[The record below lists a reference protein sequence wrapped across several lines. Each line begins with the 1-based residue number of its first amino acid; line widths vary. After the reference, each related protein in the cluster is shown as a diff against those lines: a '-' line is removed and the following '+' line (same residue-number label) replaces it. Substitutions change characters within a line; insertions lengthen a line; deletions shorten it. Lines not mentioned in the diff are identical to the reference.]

1 MGSKFS
7 DILIPLVTSR
17 ILDNATV
24 YPLNEN
30 EQMYLIKQL
39 KITIQLQTEI
49 IAFTLSVTENE
60 NASMGFLR
68 ITGDSFLY
76 S

>member
-1 MGSKFS
+1 
-7 DILIPLVTSR
+7 
-17 ILDNATV
+17 
-24 YPLNEN
+24 
-30 EQMYLIKQL
+30 MYLIKQL

-60 NASMGFLR
+60 NDSMGFLR

-76 S
+76 SEAFSVSINLVKIPITTEERATEQ

>member
-1 MGSKFS
+1 
-7 DILIPLVTSR
+7 
-17 ILDNATV
+17 
-24 YPLNEN
+24 
-30 EQMYLIKQL
+30 MYLIKQL

-68 ITGDSFLY
+68 IIGDSFLY
-76 S
+76 SQVFSVSINLVKMPIIIDDIATEQ